1 MHKAGETIMHGPLR
15 GLGAGRSP
23 WQSGLFFIEKSPK
36 MLRGYAQ
43 KNDKVFGKIRSI
55 MAKKL
60 NKN

>member
-1 MHKAGETIMHGPLR
+1 MHGPLR